1 VKVDI
6 DEVASRQ
13 GHSSGQELAEK
24 YPVRSAPAQAIL
36 DSEATVLRRIRGYV
50 KTGAV
55 TRGRGRSPGRPP
67 SELCILYSDVP

>member
-1 VKVDI
+1 MTRSFSFVKVDI

-50 KTGAV
+50 KTDAFLKELSGLDHLNK
-55 TRGRGRSPGRPP
+55 RSN
-67 SELCILYSDVP
+67 